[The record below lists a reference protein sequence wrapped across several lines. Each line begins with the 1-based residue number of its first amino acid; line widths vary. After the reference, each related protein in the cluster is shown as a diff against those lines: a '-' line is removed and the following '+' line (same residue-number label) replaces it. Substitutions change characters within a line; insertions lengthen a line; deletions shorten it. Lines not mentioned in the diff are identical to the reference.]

1 MISSAATREH
11 LFTFEEYV
19 RIAEHSLTRLEFW
32 DGVVLDMAGGTPRH
46 SAICSNI
53 GRILGAQLRGRPCR
67 PYDANLKVR
76 STVVNRATYAD
87 ATVVCGPLQLDPA
100 DRTGQTV
107 LNPSILI
114 EVHSPS
120 TEADDRGPKLDCYQT
135 IASVKAV
142 VLVSQDEQRITV
154 YEHQPDGRWSERV
167 HADGPVEL
175 RVIGCTLP
183 MDEVYED
190 LPE

>member
-1 MISSAATREH
+1 MISPATDREH
-11 LFTFEEYV
+11 LFTFDEYV
-19 RIAEHSLTRLEFW
+19 RLAEHSAARLEFW
-32 DGVVLDMAGGTPRH
+32 DGVILDMAGGTPRH

-53 GRILGAQLRGRPCR
+53 GRILGSQLRGRPCR
-67 PYDANLKVR
+67 AYDATLKVR
-76 STVVNRATYAD
+76 STVVNRATFAD

-100 DRTGQTV
+100 DRTRQTV

-120 TEADDRGPKLDCYQT
+120 TEADDCGPKLDCYKT

-142 VLVSQDEQRITV
+142 VLVSQDERRIAV
-154 YEHQPDGRWSERV
+154 HEHQPDGRWSVRL
-167 HADGPVEL
+167 HTDGTAEL
-175 RVIGCTLP
+175 KAIDCALP

-190 LPE
+190 LPA